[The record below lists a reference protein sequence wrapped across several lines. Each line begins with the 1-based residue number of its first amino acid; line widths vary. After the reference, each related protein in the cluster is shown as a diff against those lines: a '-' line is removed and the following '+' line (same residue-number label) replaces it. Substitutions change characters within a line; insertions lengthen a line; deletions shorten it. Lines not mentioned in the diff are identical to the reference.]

1 MIEEF
6 IKAIRIEKEKSSV
19 LKEMGSCGNMRRAM
33 GDLGVYQFK
42 HGKMCQEDLR
52 WLKRVA

>member
-6 IKAIRIEKEKSSV
+6 IKAIRIEEKSSV

-33 GDLGVYQFK
+33 GDLGVYQF
-42 HGKMCQEDLR
+42 
-52 WLKRVA
+52 